1 MSKEESNFKIIQ
13 FNRDRFIAVD
23 SDTGEVIEDGNGYG
37 YKTKQNAIKAAYWHF
52 NKGQMSGENKVV
64 EKFIKEYKSFGAWIS
79 DEMFYSMKDGEDFTA
94 ERLKQMAEEQELELP
109 FLPAKFLKIL
119 CRKSCK
125 W

>member
-52 NKGQMSGENKVV
+52 K
-64 EKFIKEYKSFGAWIS
+64 
-79 DEMFYSMKDGEDFTA
+79 
-94 ERLKQMAEEQELELP
+94 
-109 FLPAKFLKIL
+109 
-119 CRKSCK
+119 
-125 W
+125 

>member
-13 FNRDRFIAVD
+13 FNGDRFIAVD
-23 SDTGEVIEDGNGYG
+23 PDTGEVIEDGNGYG

-52 NKGQMSGENKVV
+52 NKGQITHENKVV
-64 EKFIKEYKSFGAWIS
+64 EKFMKEHKSFGTWIS

-109 FLPAKFLKIL
+109 FPPAKFLKIL

>member
-64 EKFIKEYKSFGAWIS
+64 EKFMKEHKSFGVWIS

-109 FLPAKFLKIL
+109 FPPAKFLKIL